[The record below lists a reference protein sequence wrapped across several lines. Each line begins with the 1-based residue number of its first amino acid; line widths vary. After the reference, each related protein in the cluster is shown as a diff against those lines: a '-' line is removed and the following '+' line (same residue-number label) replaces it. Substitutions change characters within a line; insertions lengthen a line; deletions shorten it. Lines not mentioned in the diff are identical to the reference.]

1 MSTPGKPGPMTI
13 SGHLAALVLLV
24 LGAALFFLI
33 GPVIGQALM
42 GAFTTQAAKFA
53 PRLFLIGL
61 GVLVTG
67 LVIGVQVVAVV
78 GGGLMGAVLLGA
90 LLEHY

>member
-1 MSTPGKPGPMTI
+1 MTI
-13 SGHLAALVLLV
+13 SGHLAALVLLI
-24 LGAALFFLI
+24 LAAALFFLI

-42 GAFTTQAAKFA
+42 GAFEAQAERFA
-53 PRLFLIGL
+53 PRLFLVGL

-78 GGGLMGAVLLGA
+78 GGGLMGAVLLAA
-90 LLEHY
+90 LLKHY

>member
-1 MSTPGKPGPMTI
+1 MTD
-13 SGHLAALVLLV
+13 SGRLAMLVLVV

-33 GPVIGQALM
+33 GPVIYQSLM
-42 GAFTTQAAKFA
+42 GAFTAQAAKVA
-53 PRLFLIGL
+53 PRVFLIGL

-67 LVIGVQVVAVV
+67 LLTGVEVIAIA
-78 GGGLMGAVLLGA
+78 GGGLMGLVLLGA